1 MRISCPLARIL
12 GHIAETHAAALGVP
26 MSIAIVDREGGL
38 LFFARMD
45 GTLPASTELAM
56 SKAYT
61 SAVLRM
67 STRELGRLAGPGGPL
82 YGIESTHNGRI
93 VLFGGGLPL
102 HLGGRVAGAIGI
114 SGGSVE
120 EDIQVVESV
129 GGALEQMEQWFEHL
143 KGALPSKLPEWIQA
157 DYFGC
162 RLQEALEQMNCDLP
176 PGAASILS
184 GAILMATAVGDS
196 INGKER

>member
-1 MRISCPLARIL
+1 MKISYCLARIL
-12 GHIAETHAAALGVP
+12 GHIAETQAAALGIP
-26 MSIAIVDREGGL
+26 MAIAMVDSEGGL

-45 GTLPASTELAM
+45 GALPASTELAA

-67 STRELGRLAGPGGPL
+67 STQELGRLARPGEAL
-82 YGIESTHNGRI
+82 YGIQHTHNGRI

-120 EDIQVVESV
+120 EDILVAESV
-129 GGALEQMEQWFEHL
+129 ANALELMECWFETLKETLPSKPLEGNRTYRLECKLQEVLEQM
-143 KGALPSKLPEWIQA
+143 G
-157 DYFGC
+157 G
-162 RLQEALEQMNCDLP
+162 DLP
-176 PGAASILS
+176 PGTASILS
-184 GAILMATAVGDS
+184 GAIAIAATMGPCS
-196 INGKER
+196 SSP